1 MHIEYDASADATY
14 VYLTDD
20 ALTTGRDSIPC
31 DRPEGTHAMVI
42 VDWKDSKILGM
53 EVLDA
58 ASLLHADLLAQ
69 AERIR

>member
-1 MHIEYDASADATY
+1 
-14 VYLTDD
+14 
-20 ALTTGRDSIPC
+20 
-31 DRPEGTHAMVI
+31 MVI